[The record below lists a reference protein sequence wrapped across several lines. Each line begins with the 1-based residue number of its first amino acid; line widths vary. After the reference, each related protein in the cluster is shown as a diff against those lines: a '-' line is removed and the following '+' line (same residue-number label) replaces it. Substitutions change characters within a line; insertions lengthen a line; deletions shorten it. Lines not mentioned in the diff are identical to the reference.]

1 MPSRLNAGTYNAFAG
16 WIEVVAGHK
25 PIKQRVVH
33 LCAGRFPSPAPPGPH
48 MTPCMRRDGGW
59 VRAGLDAGGPQPIKE
74 HLTSCNPSR
83 RPFASI

>member
-48 MTPCMRRDGGW
+48 KTLPACAVMAAGCERAWTVG
-59 VRAGLDAGGPQPIKE
+59 VR
-74 HLTSCNPSR
+74 SPSR
-83 RPFASI
+83 ST